1 VSNDRAI
8 ESIQRMFAEKCD
20 GDRDALLAATAIAIA
35 RDDQVGPAS
44 SGARRLAEEAT
55 VARQRPPEVWVA
67 ECRALSLARHMKFW
81 VFLNQMFASNPAIE
95 KEMDGYLLRFV
106 PGLLDR
112 LGSEQEGN
120 AAASDSADD
129 VVGWGRAL
137 GVFADVW
144 IEGERRGQSEA
155 ERMQALWM
163 LP

>member
-1 VSNDRAI
+1 MSNDRAI
-8 ESIQRMFAEKCD
+8 ESIHRMFADECD

-35 RDDQVGPAS
+35 RDNQVGPAS
-44 SGARRLAEEAT
+44 SAARRLADAAA

-106 PGLLDR
+106 PGLLDQ
-112 LGSEQEGN
+112 LGTKQEGSV
-120 AAASDSADD
+120 AASDSADD
-129 VVGWGRAL
+129 VIGWGRAL

-155 ERMQALWM
+155 ERMQALWL